1 VFLLP
6 KRAVRISQELDQRM
20 QRAVRDRGFR
30 TPSAFLRAAIEN
42 ELSGRAELTGA
53 EERIAAG
60 FERITREMFRMGRGQ
75 QALFALVDALTKT
88 FLTCVPEPPAEA
100 TQQAVARA
108 KSRYARLM
116 QNAGGAMVGE
126 SRAAMQD
133 LVGHV
138 SEE

>member
-1 VFLLP
+1 MP
-6 KRAVRISQELDQRM
+6 KRAVRIVPELDQRM
-20 QRAVRDRGFR
+20 QQAARDRGFR
-30 TPSAFLRAAIEN
+30 TLSAFLRAAVEN
-42 ELSGRAELTGA
+42 ELSPRAELTGT

-60 FERITREMFRMGRGQ
+60 FERITREMFRIGRGQ

-88 FLTCVPEPPAEA
+88 FLTCVPEPPADA

-108 KSRYARLM
+108 KLRYARLM
-116 QNAGGAMVGE
+116 QTAGSAMAGE

-138 SEE
+138 TEG

>member
-1 VFLLP
+1 MP
-6 KRAVRISQELDQRM
+6 KRAVRISRELDQRM
-20 QRAVRDRGFR
+20 QQAVKDRGFR
-30 TPSAFLRAAIEN
+30 TPSAFLRSAIEN

-53 EERIAAG
+53 EERIGAG
-60 FERITREMFRMGRGQ
+60 FERITREMFRIGRGQ

-100 TQQAVARA
+100 TLQAVARA

-116 QNAGGAMVGE
+116 QTAGGAMVNE
-126 SRAAMQD
+126 TRATMQD

-138 SEE
+138 MEG